1 MSNVKNFNKFVNESR
16 ESDQLAKDINT
27 AIVNIDDS
35 MSYQDFAAAVAN
47 VILDEYGSHLKAKF
61 VEELRRNLKV

>member
-1 MSNVKNFNKFVNESR
+1 MSSVKNFNKFVNESR

-35 MSYQDFAAAVAN
+35 MSYKDFAAAVAN
-47 VILDEYGSHLKAKF
+47 VILNEYGSHLKAKF